1 MRSILGLTSLFLA
14 FLVQQQ
20 AAINIPEANVLC
32 KGKEKG
38 PGCYCIY
45 IGKNQTLKPGSRFC
59 RHDPPSLEFLYQSVD
74 CRSSGVEL
82 YSEPQGAR
90 ILGGPVKKMKVE

>member
-45 IGKNQTLKPGSRFC
+45 IGKNQDKLKPGSRYC
-59 RHDPPSLEFLYQSVD
+59 RPPSAEFLYQSVD

-90 ILGGPVKKMKVE
+90 ILGGPAKKMKLE